1 MSELKKFKL
10 TKEQV
15 NFLKVAGVGLGGYL
29 IYKALKKVGKSVKDV
44 FGDYSDEQEL
54 VENINSEQKELKKKG
69 MTLSYSLY
77 TYKSDAEVLLNA
89 MGRIGTDED
98 AIYRVFSKMNNDLDV
113 SELFKQFGTH
123 LYAVSPVNFQYLDLN
138 GWISEEL
145 NSKEIAKLNQI
156 LASNNITYRF

>member
-1 MSELKKFKL
+1 MSKLKKFEL
-10 TKEQV
+10 TKQQV
-15 NFLKVAGVGLGGYL
+15 NFLKVAGIGLGGYL

-44 FGDYSDEQEL
+44 FGNYSNEQEL

-69 MTLSYSLY
+69 MILSYSLY

-89 MGRIGTDED
+89 MGRLGTSED
-98 AIYRVFSKMNNDLDV
+98 SIYRVFSKMNNDLDV

-145 NSKEIAKLNQI
+145 NNEEIAKLNQI
-156 LASNNITYRF
+156 LANNNITYKF

>member
-1 MSELKKFKL
+1 MSKLKKFEL
-10 TKEQV
+10 TKQQV
-15 NFLKVAGVGLGGYL
+15 NFLKVAGIGLGGYL

-44 FGDYSDEQEL
+44 FGNYSNEQEL

-89 MGRIGTDED
+89 MGRLGTDED
-98 AIYRVFSKMNNDLDV
+98 SIYRVFSKMNNDLDV

-145 NSKEIAKLNQI
+145 NNEEIAKLNQI
-156 LASNNITYRF
+156 LANNNITYKF